1 MLITCWHFVKLHCRV
16 HKEKSA
22 WVTAS
27 CSRPECCSPPA
38 EIFLMLLPI
47 NLSHATCTKH
57 ALWNYILENTWNRS
71 RHFMSWVKNISKGRV
86 GNFPL
91 RAKYKLLF
99 LPLGTD
105 ENRCWFIRRRMK
117 VVPKKYFPLLL
128 RNRTSP
134 SHSDLRSDEDDVC
147 QLPPSRR
154 GKAIAVFQPIVTV
167 GWQCETPSHRVP
179 GWLSSELLLGWIHT
193 KAACHPALMR
203 TKAECQLIQTTVKHD
218 RLQQVLLCPNTLIGP
233 HFNDYKQYVAQ
244 SLIKVK
250 TSQYVQ

>member
-134 SHSDLRSDEDDVC
+134 SHSDLRSDEVDVC

-154 GKAIAVFQPIVTV
+154 KPLQFSSQLWLWADSVKLPVT
-167 GWQCETPSHRVP
+167 
-179 GWLSSELLLGWIHT
+179 
-193 KAACHPALMR
+193 
-203 TKAECQLIQTTVKHD
+203 ECQAGW
-218 RLQQVLLCPNTLIGP
+218 VLNCCWDGFIPRQPAIPPWWGLKRSASS
-233 HFNDYKQYVAQ
+233 YKPR
-244 SLIKVK
+244 
-250 TSQYVQ
+250 